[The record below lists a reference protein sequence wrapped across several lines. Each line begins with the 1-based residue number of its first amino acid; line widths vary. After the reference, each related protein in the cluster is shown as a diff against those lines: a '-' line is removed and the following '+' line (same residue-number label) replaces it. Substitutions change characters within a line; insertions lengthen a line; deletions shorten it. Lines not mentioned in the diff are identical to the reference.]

1 MAVFGA
7 LSIGRTGLIN
17 QSAALSV
24 IGNNIANV
32 STTGFKGSRVE
43 FADLLSAAGGGA
55 VGKIGLG
62 SRIGAIRTVFDQGA
76 IENTGRE
83 KDLAIQGEGFFLVG
97 DPENPLFTRAGN
109 FTSDRDG
116 NIVTTQGDRLL
127 AFPVSQATGQAVG
140 RPEPIN
146 IGGLSSQAQ
155 ATANVTLAAN
165 LDAQGF
171 IPPGGFDPTSF
182 TTAFATSTHAT
193 SVAVYDSL
201 GGVHNAT
208 IFFTRTG
215 VNAWR
220 YDVAFDAGEIQS
232 PAPGALGPG
241 DPMIIGDGTI
251 TFNPDGTLASVTP
264 ANPTTLTFTGTNPQ
278 TITFGFGTVGD
289 TDGLSQNAGTFA
301 LRFQSQDG
309 FGIGELLGVNFSEDG
324 FVEALFS
331 NGQTRVINQL
341 ALARFA
347 NNEGLQPLGNQLYR
361 PSVDSGEP
369 IVDVPLSGGRGSIV
383 GGALEGSN
391 VSIAQQFIDLISAQ
405 RSFQANTRII
415 TSSDQLLSELINIVR

>member
-17 QSAALSV
+17 QGAALSV
-24 IGNNIANV
+24 IGNNISNV
-32 STTGFKGSRVE
+32 NTTGFKGSRVE
-43 FADLLSAAGGGA
+43 FSDLLSASGGGA

-62 SRIGAIRTVFDQGA
+62 SRIGAIRTLFDQGA

-97 DPENPLFTRAGN
+97 DADNPQFTRAGN

-116 NIVTTQGDRLL
+116 NIVTAQGLPFL
-127 AFPVSQATGQAVG
+127 AFPVSQTTGAAVG

-146 IGGLSSQAQ
+146 ISGLSSLAQ
-155 ATANVTLAAN
+155 ATTNIEVAAN
-165 LDAQGF
+165 LDSNGA

-182 TTAFATSTHAT
+182 STAFATSTHAT
-193 SVAVYDSL
+193 SMAVYDSL
-201 GGVHNAT
+201 GGAHNAT
-208 IFFTRTG
+208 VFFTRTG
-215 VNAWR
+215 VNAWS
-220 YDVAFDAGEIQS
+220 YDIAFDAGEVTS
-232 PAPGALGPG
+232 PPPGALGAG
-241 DPMIIGDGTI
+241 DPLIVGNGTI
-251 TFNPDGTLASVTP
+251 AFNPDGTLANVTP
-264 ANPTTLTFTGTNPQ
+264 ASPTTITFTGANAQ
-278 TITFGFGTVGD
+278 TVAFDFGTAG
-289 TDGLSQNAGTFA
+289 TPDGLTQNAGTFA
-301 LRFQSQDG
+301 LRFQAQDG
-309 FGIGELLGVNFSEDG
+309 FGTGELLGLNFSDDG

-331 NGQTRVINQL
+331 NGQTRVINQI

-361 PSVDSGEP
+361 SSVDSGEA
-369 IVDVPLSGGRGSIV
+369 IVDVPGTGGRGSIV

>member
-1 MAVFGA
+1 MAIFGA

-32 STTGFKGSRVE
+32 NTTGFKGSRVE
-43 FADLLSAAGGGA
+43 FSDLLSAAGGGQ

-76 IENTGRE
+76 IENTGRD

-97 DPENPLFTRAGN
+97 DPESPLFTRAGN
-109 FTSDRDG
+109 FTSDRNGD
-116 NIVTTQGDRLL
+116 IVTAQGQPLL
-127 AFPVSQATGQAVG
+127 AYSVSQTTGQAVG
-140 RPEPIN
+140 LPEPIN
-146 IGGLSSQAQ
+146 IERLSSPAQ
-155 ATANVTLAAN
+155 PTTNISVAAN
-165 LDAQGF
+165 LDAQGL
-171 IPPGGFDPTSF
+171 IPAGGFDPSSF
-182 TTAFATSTHAT
+182 SSAFQTSTHST
-193 SVAVYDSL
+193 SIAVFDSQ
-201 GGVHNAT
+201 GGAHNAT

-232 PAPGALGPG
+232 PPPGALGSG
-241 DPMIIGDGTI
+241 DPMIIGNGTI

-264 ANPTTLTFTGTNPQ
+264 TSPTTVTFTGTNPQ
-278 TITFGFGTVGD
+278 TIALELGTVGA
-289 TDGLSQNAGTFA
+289 TDGLSQNAGTYA

-309 FGIGELLGVNFSEDG
+309 FGIGELLGLNFSEDG
-324 FVEALFS
+324 FVEALFD

-361 PSVDSGEP
+361 PSVTSGP
-369 IVDVPLSGGRGSIV
+369 AMVAVPLTGGRGSIV

-415 TSSDQLLSELINIVR
+415 TSSDELLSELMNIVR